1 MTKTAQRE
9 YSRLQAENAELLKL
23 ITAELKHDSK
33 RKDINYGHV
42 GNLGHVKEQ
51 LIEVLSF
58 LRNADDEDAMRT
70 RIEKE
75 ITK

>member
-1 MTKTAQRE
+1 MTKTAQSE
-9 YSRLQAENAELLKL
+9 YSRLQNENAELLKL
-23 ITAELKHDSK
+23 ITAELKRDSK
-33 RKDINYGHV
+33 RKEINYGHV
-42 GNLGHVKEQ
+42 GNLGHVKEL

-58 LRNADDEDAMRT
+58 QRNADDEDAMRA

>member
-1 MTKTAQRE
+1 MKKTAQSE
-9 YSRLQAENAELLKL
+9 YSRLQKENAELLKL
-23 ITAELKHDSK
+23 IAAELKRDSK
-33 RKDINYGHV
+33 RKEINYGHV

-58 LRNADDEDAMRT
+58 MRNADEEDDIRARL
-70 RIEKE
+70 EKE

>member
-1 MTKTAQRE
+1 MTKTAQSE
-9 YSRLQAENAELLKL
+9 YSRLQNENAELLKL
-23 ITAELKHDSK
+23 ITAELKRDSK
-33 RKDINYGHV
+33 RKEINYGHV
-42 GNLGHVKEQ
+42 GNLGHVKEL

-58 LRNADDEDAMRT
+58 MRNADDEDVMRA